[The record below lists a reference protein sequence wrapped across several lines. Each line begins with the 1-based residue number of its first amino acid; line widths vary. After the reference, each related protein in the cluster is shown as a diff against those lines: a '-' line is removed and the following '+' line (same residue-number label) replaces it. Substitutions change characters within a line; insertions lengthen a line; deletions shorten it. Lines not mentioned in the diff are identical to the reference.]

1 MVAKLIEP
9 ENSPYVMNK
18 KGLSRLCSCFCLFAH
33 KGICYGIACGGV
45 LFLAIFVAVFGFP
58 VWVSELFEKRM
69 EARRKKSSERRQ
81 MNDNRQ
87 MNIE

>member
-1 MVAKLIEP
+1 
-9 ENSPYVMNK
+9 MNK

-33 KGICYGIACGGV
+33 RGICYGIACGGV
-45 LFLAIFVAVFGFP
+45 LFLAIFVAVFGWSIAGAAAATAFSQFVGGAYP
-58 VWVSELFEKRM
+58 IIYFL
-69 EARRKKSSERRQ
+69 RRNNSLLRRQ

>member
-1 MVAKLIEP
+1 
-9 ENSPYVMNK
+9 MNK

-45 LFLAIFVAVFGFP
+45 LFLAIFVAVFGL
-58 VWVSELFEKRM
+58 SELFEKRM
-69 EARRKKSSERRQ
+69 EARRKMSSERRQ